1 MEMAETFLTRSL
13 RACSHTPAPGSKP
26 TATVTGAEAG
36 LDGTEAAVV
45 IKSTVSGAGVRSAG
59 VCNAGVGGVVGA
71 NLRFF

>member
-1 MEMAETFLTRSL
+1 M
-13 RACSHTPAPGSKP
+13 
-26 TATVTGAEAG
+26 TGAEAG